1 MNLNN
6 NWHKSSSVRIPLLA
20 ALVYA
25 YFCAPISLEHKALV
39 QPITA
44 STPHNATADGYD
56 PRRDP
61 DKDLAAASEEA
72 KRTTKNIFVVVG
84 GEWCSWCHAL
94 DHFFHEHPEV
104 AALRDK
110 HFVTMKV
117 SMSQE
122 NPNRAFLSRFPRI
135 HGYPHIFIL
144 DANGKLIQSQPTNEL
159 EDGRSYNVKRLKAF
173 LEGFAPKSIQEPA
186 QPARG
191 G

>member
-6 NWHKSSSVRIPLLA
+6 NWHKSSIVRIPLLA

-25 YFCAPISLEHKALV
+25 YFCAPISLEHKAFV

-44 STPHNATADGYD
+44 SAPHLALADGYD

-61 DKDLAAASEEA
+61 DKDLAAAREGATRSN
-72 KRTTKNIFVVVG
+72 RYIFVVVG
-84 GEWCSWCHAL
+84 GEWCSWCHTL
-94 DHFFHEHPEV
+94 DSFFYEQADL

-110 HFVTMKV
+110 NYVVMTV

-122 NPNRAFLSRFPRI
+122 NPNRAFLSRFPYI

-144 DANGKLIQSQPTNEL
+144 DAAGNLIRSQTTNAL
-159 EDGRSYNVKRLKAF
+159 EEGQSYNVKRFKEF
-173 LEGFAPKSIQEPA
+173 LERFAPK
-186 QPARG
+186 G
-191 G
+191 GA

>member
-1 MNLNN
+1 MNPNN
-6 NWHKSSSVRIPLLA
+6 NSYRSSFVRIPLFA

-25 YFCAPISLEHKALV
+25 YFCAPVSLERKALV

-44 STPHNATADGYD
+44 SAPQYVITEGYD

-72 KRTTKNIFVVVG
+72 KRSNKNIFVVVG
-84 GEWCSWCHAL
+84 GEWCSWCHTL
-94 DHFFHEHPEV
+94 DRFFHEH
-104 AALRDK
+104 ADLATLRDK
-110 HFVTMKV
+110 NYVLMKV

-159 EDGRSYNVKRLKAF
+159 EDGRSYNVERFKKL
-173 LEGFAPKSIQEPA
+173 LERFAPRA
-186 QPARG
+186 
-191 G
+191 